1 MSPFEEPSCIKTHPC
16 VQSGA
21 LFNFWKPETV
31 RHALYEFN
39 FSLDRNSQAFPLL
52 IYFHIIFSCFGYYI
66 RPTSQMAEFQISTL
80 FSDLWH
86 SLICMMF
93 VNFNASFIAGVGN
106 SRNKTEDTNSRISVD
121 VFLLQN
127 FDWNFVYPEIE
138 KKKTMLITKVWKIK
152 IN

>member
-1 MSPFEEPSCIKTHPC
+1 
-16 VQSGA
+16 
-21 LFNFWKPETV
+21 
-31 RHALYEFN
+31 
-39 FSLDRNSQAFPLL
+39 
-52 IYFHIIFSCFGYYI
+52 
-66 RPTSQMAEFQISTL
+66 MAEFQISTL

-93 VNFNASFIAGVGN
+93 VNLNASFIAGVGN